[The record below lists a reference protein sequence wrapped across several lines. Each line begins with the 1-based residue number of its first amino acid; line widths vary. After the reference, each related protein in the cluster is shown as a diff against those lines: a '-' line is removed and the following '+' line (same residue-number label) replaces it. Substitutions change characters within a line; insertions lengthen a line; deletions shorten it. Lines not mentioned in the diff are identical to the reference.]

1 MNVSFHLLPIMWWIH
16 LLFHVIYFCFG
27 ISYTNLKQITSRDR
41 PKSAPYPRLKNSKKT
56 FKCQVF
62 FYRSR
67 KSKIFRNFFLK
78 KLHTKKIGPTGALTS
93 HNAEK
98 LKGRTLWGFSTSIL
112 SQSMKNWRKIFLLF
126 SGKNL
131 TMPKK
136 TEKRNTLGFS
146 NIHSVAKHQKN
157 AGATLWGKKIEEKK
171 KCLVVPKKIERGDS
185 LVSPGMV
192 CYAEKQV
199 KPFWSSS
206 LGQMV
211 QFDTIIFCRTFKN
224 YFGQFVW
231 IEKKRVTII
240 VAFHFMKRR
249 LKNIGMTKCRTGL
262 RAHAPDFV
270 DVALENFIISS

>member
-1 MNVSFHLLPIMWWIH
+1 MPKNWKGGPFEVFQHP
-16 LLFHVIYFCFG
+16 FC
-27 ISYTNLKQITSRDR
+27 R
-41 PKSAPYPRLKNSKKT
+41 KT
-56 FKCQVF
+56 
-62 FYRSR
+62 
-67 KSKIFRNFFLK
+67 
-78 KLHTKKIGPTGALTS
+78 
-93 HNAEK
+93 
-98 LKGRTLWGFSTSIL
+98 W
-112 SQSMKNWRKIFLLF
+112 KNWRKIFFSF

-136 TEKRNTLGFS
+136 TERRNPLGFS
-146 NIHSVAKHQKN
+146 NIHSVAVHQKN
-157 AGATLWGKKIEEKK
+157 AGRTLWGKKFRK
-171 KCLVVPKKIERGDS
+171 KCLAVPKKIERGDS

-249 LKNIGMTKCRTGL
+249 LKTRL
-262 RAHAPDFV
+262 
-270 DVALENFIISS
+270 DVFTTFISKW